1 MLINNAMSG
10 AEIRIQEL
18 RQLPK
23 MLVGGL
29 GVSLLIHLLGAIA
42 FNYLPSPIPESAVEV
57 TIIDAKELPPEPSPT
72 VPITTAPKVL
82 SPSVLKTIPVA
93 TPIPATSATKPVTPT
108 TNTTVINPAGRASP
122 VKIPAKIAKRSI
134 EQPQKIQRSNPRQR
148 SSKNLAK
155 PSIWQPSTNDN
166 MAAAP
171 LIPATS
177 PTIVPKPTA
186 QPIIPAPEQA
196 VTQKPSQR
204 SSKPIPRPQTIFN
217 DLDNQNVSRSATP
230 QPSNIPSPQIS
241 PKQKQI
247 DNLDQFDQDTLG
259 VLSTPTA
266 DPPGPVN
273 NRPVAPKS
281 SPGSKIAPAIASS
294 SNPSSSSSFKG
305 RSSNFL
311 GSANNNI
318 GITPG
323 KEQGYGTSA
332 QTDGKVGSGS
342 SIGQGNN
349 SGRGKSIAGGEGTGQ
364 STINGGNGGTAKNV
378 NSSSASVGITLRC
391 APNADCK
398 PPYPEEA
405 NGERG
410 VTVLEIVLA
419 DDGSVSNTKI
429 SKSSGNNLFDR
440 AALDAAPA
448 MRFVVPSGRQRK
460 FRVAIK
466 FTPDAD

>member
-72 VPITTAPKVL
+72 VPITTAAKVL

-108 TNTTVINPAGRASP
+108 TNTTVINPAGQASP
-122 VKIPAKIAKRSI
+122 VKIPTKIAKRSI
-134 EQPQKIQRSNPRQR
+134 EQPPKIQRSSPKRQA
-148 SSKNLAK
+148 SKNIVK
-155 PSIWQPSTNDN
+155 PSIWQLPTNEN
-166 MAAAP
+166 IATAP
-171 LIPATS
+171 LIPSTS
-177 PTIVPKPTA
+177 PTIKSKPV
-186 QPIIPAPEQA
+186 EQA
-196 VTQKPSQR
+196 VAQKPSQR

-241 PKQKQI
+241 PSQKQI

-259 VLSTPTA
+259 VLSTPTT

-273 NRPVAPKS
+273 DRPVAPKS

-294 SNPSSSSSFKG
+294 SSPSSSSSFKG
-305 RSSNFL
+305 RSSTSL

-323 KEQGYGTSA
+323 KEQGSGTSA
-332 QTDGKVGSGS
+332 QTSGKVGSGS

-349 SGRGKSIAGGEGTGQ
+349 YGRGKSMAGGEGTGQ

-405 NGERG
+405 NGEKG

-440 AALDAAPA
+440 AALDAAPT
-448 MRFVVPSGRQRK
+448 MHFVVPSGRQRK